1 MYTCFPACSLSPL
14 LFTPPSFL
22 PPLPHTH
29 TDTHTSTDTGVL
41 VWSPILLVTKTSF
54 CSCFGLHARP
64 VALPAPTFL
73 RATLFCG
80 SSLISLQFSF
90 VGLFFSVSDLPSLFA
105 WPLCAFSSVNVWVTD
120 FFRKIKEKKKRNC
133 TLFRSPTLSWTGPRP
148 RSQTGIVTYSS
159 ATLFTSGFIWS
170 RSSII
175 SDAVLYHVMQWR
187 ESFNISKYHMIW
199 T

>member
-1 MYTCFPACSLSPL
+1 MHYPILCFPQKVTNTFQPLFFLNLGWCSFQVLNPYDLAVSWKPSSSRMYTCFPACSLSPL

-29 TDTHTSTDTGVL
+29 TDTHTNTDTGVL
-41 VWSPILLVTKTSF
+41 VWSPILLITKTSF

-90 VGLFFSVSDLPSLFA
+90 VGLFFSVSDLPSPFA
-105 WPLCAFSSVNVWVTD
+105 WPLCAFSSVNVWVTE
-120 FFRKIKEKKKRNC
+120 FF
-133 TLFRSPTLSWTGPRP
+133 
-148 RSQTGIVTYSS
+148 
-159 ATLFTSGFIWS
+159 
-170 RSSII
+170 
-175 SDAVLYHVMQWR
+175 
-187 ESFNISKYHMIW
+187 
-199 T
+199 